1 MGQVTIYL
9 DEQTE
14 LLVRAAA
21 EAEGVSLSKWVAKR
35 INGRSHGEWP
45 AFMRDLAGA
54 WPDMP
59 GAEQM
64 RKSARKDLPRRRL

>member
-9 DEQTE
+9 DDQTE
-14 LLVRAAA
+14 QMVRGAAH
-21 EAEGVSLSKWVAKR
+21 AEGISLSQWVARR
-35 INGRSHGEWP
+35 IDGRSQSEWP

-54 WPDMP
+54 WPDLP
-59 GAEQM
+59 SAEQI